1 MAGGGKMISDM
12 LEQIQLMKQADE
24 VKLARVTE
32 QFIAAMGVITA
43 MREWASAPSTLSV
56 QALRQAE
63 ARLDEVLNG
72 GPETCAAYTR
82 PRRVHQA
89 LRTGNEVQGEVLL

>member
-1 MAGGGKMISDM
+1 MISDM

-32 QFIAAMGVITA
+32 QFIAAMGVIAA
-43 MREWASAPSTLSV
+43 MREWASKPSAISV

-63 ARLDEVLNG
+63 HRLDEVLSNDAG
-72 GPETCAAYTR
+72 TEDRDTGADLG
-82 PRRVHQA
+82 RVY
-89 LRTGNEVQGEVLL
+89 RTVRSSAEIQGTVSL